1 MDIWNKVA
9 TIEEIPVLGSRVVAS
24 DHGNIAIFRSS
35 DGDVFAMYD
44 KCPHKGGPL
53 SQGIV
58 FGRHVA
64 CPLHGWNISLE
75 DGRAVEPD
83 EGCANI
89 VPCKVEN
96 GVVFLLLA

>member
-1 MDIWNKVA
+1 MEVWHKVA
-9 TIEEIPVLGSRVVAS
+9 ILDEIPMLGSRVVAS
-24 DHGNIAIFRSS
+24 EQGNIAVFRT
-35 DGDVFAMYD
+35 GDAEVFAVYD

-53 SQGIV
+53 SQGMV
-58 FGRHVA
+58 FERHVT

-83 EGCANI
+83 EGCAKV

-96 GVVFLLLA
+96 GEVLLQIV